1 MLGLQE
7 LGIRQIREVISEAAN
22 RRVPAAM
29 TFRGEGQWIQ
39 LHSRIIAADQERIL
53 LEIPADGDGTPYE
66 LSPADRVGIAFKLK
80 HHKYICMVTVAGPQT
95 LSLADG
101 SATAALAD
109 DTGIQVL
116 AICWPNQMQRIQ
128 RRAFFR
134 AQVPRSCLVRVSF
147 WLGGQEAEPDGTT
160 PERPVF
166 TGRVTNISAGGFE
179 ARTSDNLPPIIEG
192 GYLVGVRISFGPGG
206 KGLFADAR
214 IRHIV
219 PEDDQFVVGLQFVG
233 LEQTDKGKDALRLIG
248 AKVTE
253 FQRLGLHEMTSSGA
267 RT

>member
-7 LGIRQIREVISEAAN
+7 LDIRQIREVISEAAN

-29 TFRGEGQWIQ
+29 TFRDAGRWIQ
-39 LHSRIIAADQERIL
+39 LQSRIIATDVERIL
-53 LEIPADGDGTPYE
+53 LEIPTDGDGTPYE
-66 LSPADRVGIAFKLK
+66 FSPADRVGAAFKLK

-95 LSLADG
+95 LALDDG
-101 SATAALAD
+101 S
-109 DTGIQVL
+109 GIQVL

-134 AQVPRSCLVRVSF
+134 AQVPGSCLVRVSF
-147 WLGGQEAEPDGTT
+147 WLGGREAEPDGTT

-179 ARTSDNLPPIIEG
+179 LRTADSLPPIIEG

-206 KGLFADAR
+206 DGLFADAR

-219 PEDDQFVVGLQFVG
+219 PEDDQSVVGLQFVG
-233 LEQTDKGKDALRLIG
+233 LEQTDEGRDAIRLIG
-248 AKVTE
+248 TKSSE

>member
-29 TFRGEGQWIQ
+29 TFRGGGQWIQ

-53 LEIPADGDGTPYE
+53 LEIPTDGDGTPYE

-80 HHKYICMVTVAGPQT
+80 HHKYICMVTVAGPQA
-95 LSLADG
+95 LSLDDG
-101 SATAALAD
+101 SD
-109 DTGIQVL
+109 IQVL
-116 AICWPNQMQRIQ
+116 AICWPDQMQRIQ

-134 AQVPRSCLVRVSF
+134 AQVPRSRLVRVSF

-179 ARTSDNLPPIIEG
+179 ARTSDNLSPIIEG

>member
-7 LGIRQIREVISEAAN
+7 LGVRQIREVISEAAN

-29 TFRGEGQWIQ
+29 TFRDGDQWVQ
-39 LHSRIIAADQERIL
+39 LHSRIITADQERIL
-53 LEIPADGDGTPYE
+53 LELPTDGDGTPYE
-66 LSPADRVGIAFKLK
+66 FSPADRVGIAFKLK
-80 HHKYICMVTVAGPQT
+80 HHKYICMVTVAGPQP
-95 LSLADG
+95 LSLDDG
-101 SATAALAD
+101 SD
-109 DTGIQVL
+109 IQVL
-116 AICWPNQMQRIQ
+116 AVCWLSQMQRIQ

-134 AQVPRSCLVRVSF
+134 AQVPQSSLVRVSF

-206 KGLFADAR
+206 DGLFADAR

-219 PEDDQFVVGLQFVG
+219 PEDDQYVVGLQFIG
-233 LEQTDKGKDALRLIG
+233 LEQTDKGKDAIRLIG
-248 AKVTE
+248 AKATE